1 MKTFDNSGKL
11 VSEINHFRTADG
23 KSVTT
28 NTIFNTHNSQSANQ
42 NIRNQW
48 QATAVNPSPW
58 TSPRQTATLPSRR
71 LVPRPTG
78 CNAPSVLA

>member
-11 VSEINHFRTADG
+11 VSEINHFRTAVG

-42 NIRNQW
+42 NITVFERNGK
-48 QATAVNPSPW
+48 V
-58 TSPRQTATLPSRR
+58 TSTNVINGKLLP
-71 LVPRPTG
+71 
-78 CNAPSVLA
+78 